1 MKILQ
6 LCKKFPYP
14 LKDGES
20 VAVTFLAK
28 ALNELDCEV
37 TLLAMNTT
45 KHYINIEELPENFNH
60 YKAIHTVDIDNRIN
74 PFDALKA
81 LLTGKNYFL
90 SRFESEEYAQKIR
103 DLLKAED
110 FDIIQ
115 FETLQTLIYFRD
127 DIFNHKTNEN
137 QPKVVLRSHNVE
149 HEIWE
154 RIVKNSKSGFKKWY
168 LNRLLKQLKRFE
180 LEKNNQ
186 VDSLVAITQRDMN
199 YFQKLGFNKIG
210 HVTPIGLETS
220 HYQPNQ
226 NCFEQRP
233 TMSFIGSLDWLPN
246 LEGVEWF
253 LTKVMVKLQN
263 IELHIAGRNMP
274 QHLLE
279 LALKNV
285 HIHGEVESS
294 VDFINQHSIM
304 IVPLFSGS
312 GMRVK
317 ILEGLALGRVILTT
331 SIGVEGIHAVDGK
344 HLFIVNTV
352 DEFIEKINYCIQNPE
367 KLKAIGESGKRFVN
381 EHFDNLK
388 IAERL
393 KEHYENLNPS
403 SILLPNTREKS

>member
-28 ALNELDCEV
+28 ALNDLGCEV

-45 KHYINIEELPENFNH
+45 KHFINIDELPKSFNH
-60 YKAIHTVDIDNRIN
+60 YKAIHTVEIDNRLN

-81 LLTGKNYFL
+81 LITGKNYFL
-90 SRFESEEYAQKIR
+90 SRFESEEYTQKLKS
-103 DLLKAED
+103 LLESEN

-115 FETLQTLIYFRD
+115 FETLQTLIYFRK
-127 DIFNHKTNEN
+127 DIFGQSKA
-137 QPKVVLRSHNVE
+137 KVVLRSHNVE

-154 RIVKNSKSGFKKWY
+154 RIVKNSKSGLKKWY

-180 LEKNNQ
+180 LSKNNQ
-186 VDSLVAITQRDMN
+186 VDSLIAITQRDMN
-199 YFQKLGFNKIG
+199 YFQKLGFNGNG
-210 HVTPIGLETS
+210 HVTPIGLETT
-220 HYQPNQ
+220 HYQPNWQ
-226 NCFEQRP
+226 CFTKKP

-246 LEGVEWF
+246 SEGVEWF
-253 LTKVMVKLQN
+253 LTKVMIHLNN
-263 IELHIAGRNMP
+263 IELHIAGRNTP
-274 QHLLE
+274 EHLLE
-279 LALKNV
+279 LEMKNV
-285 HIHGEVESS
+285 QVHGEVESS
-294 VDFINQHSIM
+294 VDFINQHSLM

-331 SIGVEGIHAVDGK
+331 SIGVEGIHAVDGE
-344 HLFIVNTV
+344 HLFIVNTAT
-352 DEFIEKINYCIQNPE
+352 EFIEKINFCIQNPDL
-367 KLKAIGESGKRFVN
+367 LKTIGENAKQFVN

-388 IAERL
+388 IAARL
-393 KEHYENLNPS
+393 KEHYENLNLS
-403 SILLPNTREKS
+403 

>member
-28 ALNELDCEV
+28 ALNQLGCEV

-45 KHYINIEELPENFNH
+45 KHYVNIEELPESFNH
-60 YKAIHTVDIDNRIN
+60 YKAIHTIEIDNRLN
-74 PFDALKA
+74 PIDALKA
-81 LLTGKNYFL
+81 LVKGENYFL
-90 SRFESEEYAQKIR
+90 SRFESAEYAQKIR
-103 DLLKAED
+103 DLLQVED

-115 FETLQTLIYFRD
+115 FETLQTLIYFRQ
-127 DIFNHKTNEN
+127 DIFGTTKSRA
-137 QPKVVLRSHNVE
+137 KIVLRSHNVE

-154 RIVKNSKSGFKKWY
+154 RIVKNSKSGLKKWY
-168 LNRLLKQLKRFE
+168 LSRLLKQLKQFE

-186 VDSLVAITQRDMN
+186 VDSLVAITQRDMD
-199 YFQKLGFNKIG
+199 YFRKLGFNG
-210 HVTPIGLETS
+210 TGQVTPIGLETA
-220 HYQPNQ
+220 HYQPNWKS
-226 NCFEQRP
+226 FEQRP
-233 TMSFIGSLDWLPN
+233 TVSFIGSLDWLPN

-253 LTKVMVKLQN
+253 LTKVMVQLKN
-263 IELHIAGRNMP
+263 TELHIAGRNTP
-274 QHLLE
+274 KHLLE
-279 LALKNV
+279 LEMENLKV
-285 HIHGEVESS
+285 HGEVESA
-294 VDFINQHSIM
+294 VDFINQHSMM

-331 SIGVEGIHAVDGK
+331 SIGVEGIPAVDGE
-344 HLFIVNTV
+344 HLFVVNTA
-352 DEFIEKINYCIQNPE
+352 DEFVEKINFCIQNQE
-367 KLKAIGESGKRFVN
+367 HLKTIGENGKRFVN

-393 KEHYENLNPS
+393 KAHYT
-403 SILLPNTREKS
+403 LL

>member
-28 ALNELDCEV
+28 ALNELGCEI

-45 KHYINIEELPENFNH
+45 KHHVNIEELPESFNH
-60 YKAIHTVDIDNRIN
+60 YKAIHTVDIDNRVK

-81 LLTGKNYFL
+81 LVTGKNYFL

-103 DLLKAED
+103 ELLQVES
-110 FDIIQ
+110 FDIVQ
-115 FETLQTLIYFRD
+115 FETLQNLIYFRE
-127 DIFNHKTNEN
+127 DIFATSKKQT
-137 QPKVVLRSHNVE
+137 KIVLRSHNVE

-154 RIVKNSKSGFKKWY
+154 RIVKNSKFGLKKWY

-186 VDSLVAITQRDMN
+186 VDSLVAITQRDMD
-199 YFQKLGFNKIG
+199 YFRKLGFNGTG
-210 HVTPIGLETS
+210 HVTPIGLETA
-220 HYQPNQ
+220 HYQPNWTSFDQ
-226 NCFEQRP
+226 KP
-233 TMSFIGSLDWLPN
+233 TVSFIGSLDWLPN

-253 LTKVMVKLQN
+253 LTKVMVKLKN
-263 IELHIAGRNMP
+263 TKLHIAGRNTP
-274 QHLLE
+274 NHLLE
-279 LALKNV
+279 LEMDNLEV
-285 HIHGEVESS
+285 HGEVESS
-294 VDFINQHSIM
+294 VDFINQHSMM

-331 SIGVEGIHAVDGK
+331 SIGVEGIPAVDGE
-344 HLFIVNTV
+344 HLFIVNTAE
-352 DEFIEKINYCIQNPE
+352 EFIEKINFCIQNPK
-367 KLKAIGESGKRFVN
+367 KLKEIGENGKRFVN

-393 KEHYENLNPS
+393 KTHFNR
-403 SILLPNTREKS
+403 I